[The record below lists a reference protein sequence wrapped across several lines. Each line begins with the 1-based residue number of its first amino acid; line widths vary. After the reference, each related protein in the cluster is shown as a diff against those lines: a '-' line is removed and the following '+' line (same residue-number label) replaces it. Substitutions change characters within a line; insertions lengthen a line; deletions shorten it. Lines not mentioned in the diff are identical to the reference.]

1 MKKIFSLI
9 CCLFMFGCAHQ
20 EVFLNGQYVL
30 QTDTNINIMFEGNNF
45 AGSSGVN
52 RYFGTYAVDA
62 NKIQINLAG
71 STMMMGPQD
80 LMTAEQKYMTT
91 LAKVTKLKLG
101 KNRLILYVN
110 STDYLLFE
118 KVK

>member
-20 EVFLNGQYVL
+20 EVFLNSQYVL

>member
-1 MKKIFSLI
+1 MKKILSLI
-9 CCLFMFGCAHQ
+9 CCLLTFGCIHH
-20 EVFLNGQYVL
+20 EVLLSGQYVL

-52 RYFGTYAVDA
+52 RYFGTYAIED
-62 NKIQINLAG
+62 NEIQINLAG

-91 LAKVTKLKLG
+91 LAKVTKLKLE